1 MATVDNHPTAM
12 DLYFSL
18 YVDNFDKKSN
28 AQKLV
33 TIQKYRDLAAK
44 YSDRAELADALIEA
58 ADTFE
63 IVRICQHGNAQ
74 FEI

>member
-1 MATVDNHPTAM
+1 MAMVGNHPTVM

-18 YVDNFDKKSN
+18 YIDNFDKKSN

-33 TIQKYRDLAAK
+33 TIQKYRDLAEQH
-44 YSDRAELADALIEA
+44 SDLTELADALTEA

-63 IVRICQHGNAQ
+63 IVRICQHGNEES
-74 FEI
+74 EI